1 MNEID
6 TWLTRKAAIR
16 WIKFNAVGGVG
27 ILVQLAALWL
37 LKSGLNVNYLIAT
50 ALAVET
56 AVLHNFL
63 WHERYTW
70 ADRVRRSLRN
80 SSLRLLKFNLT
91 NGGISILGNLF
102 LMQLLVGS
110 LGVNFLVSN
119 VASIVVCSIL
129 NFVVSDRLVFEAS

>member
-1 MNEID
+1 MNESDKWI
-6 TWLTRKAAIR
+6 TRKAAIR
-16 WIKFNAVGGVG
+16 WIKFNSVGGVG
-27 ILVQLAALWL
+27 ILVQVAALWL

-70 ADRVRRSLRN
+70 ADRVRRSLRD